1 MTSMILQRFVVGLV
15 AALLLISSS
24 LSPASDTFQAGSA
37 KLVITPD
44 APMWM
49 AGYGDR
55 NRPADGKLTDLYAR
69 ALFLQDAQGSRLL
82 VVTLDLIGIDRS
94 FSQSVCRQLAER
106 HGLRREQIALCSSHT
121 HTGPVVA
128 GNLQSM
134 HYRTLPAT
142 EQSRVDAY
150 AKQLEKQILELS
162 SQAIGQLTP
171 CRISWGSGQATFATN
186 RRNNPEAEVPARRVA
201 GKLAGP
207 QDHDVPVLAVHGL
220 DGNLRAVLFGYACH
234 ATVLSSYQWSGDY
247 PGYSA
252 TTLEQDF
259 PGSVALFWA
268 GCGGDQNPLPRRQVS
283 LAQQYGHEL
292 AGSVKQVLENGLQ
305 PITGSINTS
314 YREID
319 LPLGDQ
325 PTRDDWQRD
334 AQSDN
339 RYVASRARWMLEQLD
354 AGQVIPKTYP
364 YPIAQVQFGEQVDW
378 VLLGGE
384 VVVDYAVRLKTQ
396 RHGQRTWVAAYAND
410 VMAYIPSRRVLLE
423 GGYEGGGAM
432 VYYGLP
438 APWHES
444 VEEQIMA
451 GVSAR

>member
-1 MTSMILQRFVVGLV
+1 MIATRFPWSA
-15 AALLLISSS
+15 AALVGFLLVWMSHPIS
-24 LSPASDTFQAGSA
+24 ASDAFQAGAA
-37 KLVITPD
+37 KLAITPD

-55 NRPADGKLTDLYAR
+55 SRPADGKLTDLYAR
-69 ALFLQDAQGSRLL
+69 ALCLQDARGERLL
-82 VVTLDLIGIDRS
+82 IVTLDLIGIDRAL
-94 FSQSVCRQLAER
+94 SQSICRQLSQR
-106 HGLRREQIALCSSHT
+106 HGLERDQIVLCTSHT

-134 HYRTLPAT
+134 HYRTLPAH

-150 AKQLEKQILELS
+150 AKQLEERILS
-162 SQAIGQLTP
+162 VSAAAVAQLMP
-171 CRISWGSGQATFATN
+171 CRLSWGSGCATFAAN
-186 RRNNPEAEVPARRVA
+186 RRNNPETEVPLRRVG

-207 QDHDVPVLAVHGL
+207 QDHDVPVLAVHSP
-220 DGNLRAVLFGYACH
+220 DGSLRAVLFGYACH

-247 PGYSA
+247 PGFAA

-268 GCGGDQNPLPRRQVS
+268 GCGGDQNPLPRRQVA
-283 LAQQYGHEL
+283 LAEQYGHEL
-292 AGSVKQVLENGLQ
+292 AAAVKQVVERDLK
-305 PITGSINTS
+305 PITGSIETS
-314 YREID
+314 YLELE
-319 LPLGDQ
+319 LPLAEL
-325 PTRDDWQRD
+325 PTREQWQTES
-334 AQSDN
+334 QSDN

-354 AGQVIPKTYP
+354 AGQSIPTTYP
-364 YPIAQVQFGEQVDW
+364 YPIAQVRLGEQIDW

-396 RHGQRTWVAAYAND
+396 RLGQRTWVAAYAND

-438 APWHES
+438 AAWHAS
-444 VEEQIMA
+444 VEERIITA
-451 GVSAR
+451 CK